1 MGQTYEHCSCMKSQK
16 EDTIKDNNSI
26 ETNVHHDNIKNK
38 RLKYFNGIFNKILKK
53 IKKEVLIQSTFRG
66 FYFRKIKYPLIKEQL
81 IKEEKYIIDYYK
93 YRFIP
98 DRIKELNSNFYD
110 DFSVENYKK
119 YFPSETIPI
128 SNYKIPKEYI
138 LKAKCLIKKINKK
151 RYLYIGE
158 VNYKNEFN
166 GYGELYT
173 ESNEKFEGIFTKNKL
188 NGWGRYIEKKGNC
201 YEGNFINTILNGKGI
216 CIRNTKD
223 NEHYSFYIGDFINFK
238 KEGFGKE
245 ETEEYLY
252 EGNFKNNKKNGKGK
266 IEYKKIDD
274 IYIGEFLNDEI
285 TGFGYYKWAN
295 KHTYEGDFINGK
307 MDGKGIY
314 KWPEGG
320 EYNGDYVNNIKEGYG
335 VFKWADGKIFIG
347 PFGNGKP
354 NGKGKLT
361 IENVTINCEF
371 NNGKFKGNLKEI
383 LKFKKMEIKENE
395 KEESINSI

>member
-1 MGQTYEHCSCMKSQK
+1 MGQTYEHCSCMKTQK
-16 EDTIKDNNSI
+16 DDSMKDNNSI
-26 ETNVHHDNIKNK
+26 ETNINHDNYKK
-38 RLKYFNGIFNKILKK
+38 KKLKYFHGIFNKILNN
-53 IKKEVLIQSTFRG
+53 IKKEVLIQSIFRG

-110 DFSVENYKK
+110 EFSVENYKK

-166 GYGELYT
+166 GYGELYS
-173 ESNEKFEGIFTKNKL
+173 ELKEKFEGIFTKNKL
-188 NGWGRYIEKKGNC
+188 NGWGRFIDKKGNC
-201 YEGNFINTILNGKGI
+201 YEGTFINSKLTGKGI
-216 CIRNTKD
+216 LIKNKKE
-223 NEHYSFYIGDFINFK
+223 NEQYLFYRGDFINYK

-245 ETEEYLY
+245 ETEEYIY
-252 EGNFKNNKKNGKGK
+252 EGNFKNNKKNGQGK
-266 IEYKKIDD
+266 ISYKKIED
-274 IYIGEFLNDEI
+274 IYKGEFLNDEI

-395 KEESINSI
+395 KEEYINSI

>member
-1 MGQTYEHCSCMKSQK
+1 MNLM
-16 EDTIKDNNSI
+16 DM
-26 ETNVHHDNIKNK
+26 
-38 RLKYFNGIFNKILKK
+38 
-53 IKKEVLIQSTFRG
+53 
-66 FYFRKIKYPLIKEQL
+66 
-81 IKEEKYIIDYYK
+81 
-93 YRFIP
+93 
-98 DRIKELNSNFYD
+98 
-110 DFSVENYKK
+110 ENY
-119 YFPSETIPI
+119 
-128 SNYKIPKEYI
+128 
-138 LKAKCLIKKINKK
+138 
-151 RYLYIGE
+151 
-158 VNYKNEFN
+158 
-166 GYGELYT
+166 
-173 ESNEKFEGIFTKNKL
+173 
-188 NGWGRYIEKKGNC
+188 RYIEKKGNC